1 MLRKSS
7 LLLTSFAILI
17 AVSTASDCPFW
28 DDEAADPLRVIAVKE
43 VLASKGKHYAILDL
57 AKGPASSPR
66 EIKSQYRKRATDLH
80 PDKHTPKCQA
90 EATEAFKLLVISFEL
105 LMDPAKKA
113 RYDERMRRAGSSPRP
128 SS

>member
-57 AKGPASSPR
+57 AKGPASLPR
-66 EIKSQYRKRATDLH
+66 EIKSQYLQEESHGPAPRQAHPKMPGRSDGGVQVVGDL
-80 PDKHTPKCQA
+80 
-90 EATEAFKLLVISFEL
+90 V
-105 LMDPAKKA
+105 
-113 RYDERMRRAGSSPRP
+113 
-128 SS
+128 